1 MNVNDF
7 YRDLFE
13 DKLGL
18 DVLGLESRYRD
29 LVNLINRTTLLTFS
43 TYIPCTYA
51 IRLDLGDQNL
61 IIREENNR
69 MGRDYYISDPTLL
82 KFGLQIIEV
91 LGLDLTVSTDNGAT
105 SREAYY
111 STMIPDIGNFD
122 IANILLGAEASYNET
137 LIRNAVPFKRNFS
150 LKGSNVLYLL
160 NYPLDGIVEVKI
172 RTSFPNI
179 ASIPVEYK
187 EVLMNLAKLDIK
199 IKLYNELKYLED
211 IVTPSGN
218 LSLRISDWE
227 SAERDRDDY
236 IKDLRIKSFPDRVGS
251 GYFTIV

>member
-18 DVLGLESRYRD
+18 DVLGLESRYKD
-29 LVNLINRTTLLTFS
+29 LVKLINRTTLLTFS
-43 TYIPCTYA
+43 TYIPCIYA
-51 IRLDLGDQNL
+51 IRLDLGDKKL
-61 IIREENNR
+61 IVREEISR
-69 MGRDYYISDPTLL
+69 MGRDYYLSDPTLL

-91 LGLDLTVSTDNGAT
+91 LGIDLTVSNDNGAT
-105 SREAYY
+105 EREAFY
-111 STMIPDIGNFD
+111 STMIPDVGVFNIE
-122 IANILLGAEASYNET
+122 NILLGSEATYNET

-150 LKGSNVLYLL
+150 MKGSNVLYLL
-160 NYPLDGIVEVKI
+160 NYPLDGVVDVRI

-187 EVLMNLAKLDIK
+187 EVLMTLAKLDIK

-218 LSLRISDWE
+218 LSLRIGDWE
-227 SAERDRDDY
+227 GAERDRDDY
-236 IKDLRIKSFPDRVGS
+236 IKELRIKSFPDRVGT
-251 GYFTIV
+251 GYFNIV